1 MTITGTP
8 RNVSCIKNKIDPEA
22 PDVTYVNFASTDNPS
37 YPQEAMEEAKHSMA
51 GFEYRRMH
59 LGELAD
65 AEGGNLFKREW
76 WQRYSELP
84 NTIEEVVQIWDTAF
98 KAQTSNDY
106 SVCAT
111 WGRTPDGN
119 LYLIHLLR
127 KKMEWPELVRTAE
140 DHYNRYN
147 PNTIRI
153 EDRASGQSLIQ
164 ELRTKKLPVVA
175 VGVDQD
181 KWRRA
186 SAVTGIVEAGYCYLP
201 DYSDWVGDFIEEHAQ
216 FSPLPKD
223 YDYDDQVDTTSMA
236 LAYFKPRTAPPPP
249 PTPVNP

>member
-1 MTITGTP
+1 M
-8 RNVSCIKNKIDPEA
+8 
-22 PDVTYVNFASTDNPS
+22 
-37 YPQEAMEEAKHSMA
+37 
-51 GFEYRRMH
+51 
-59 LGELAD
+59 
-65 AEGGNLFKREW
+65 
-76 WQRYSELP
+76 LP
-84 NTIEEVVQIWDTAF
+84 PLP

-111 WGRTPDGN
+111 WCRTSDGD
-119 LYLIHLLR
+119 LYLIDLLR

-140 DHYNRYN
+140 DHYSLYN
-147 PNTIRI
+147 PNSIRI

-236 LAYFKPRTAPPPP
+236 LAYFKPRILSGGRGIIISESKGSVWRGSGLGASGRGVGGQGVTSPANREHEDGL
-249 PTPVNP
+249 TLGNQGNIMSEMNVG